1 MTEQNQT
8 CTICRRVS
16 LWREGRN
23 PFFVHEFEH
32 SILVVGDHQFHRGYC
47 LLLLKEHVRELHE
60 LEPTAQAALF
70 AELMTAGR
78 ARVNTFR
85 PWKMNYSCYGN
96 VDPHV
101 HWHLFPRYD
110 TEPDHLNHPWL
121 HAAEFKDHQIDDGA
135 ARAVAE
141 EIRKSLSASLTEG

>member
-1 MTEQNQT
+1 MTREST
-8 CTICRRVS
+8 CSICRRVA

-23 PFFVHEFEH
+23 AHFVQEFEQ

-60 LEPTAQAALF
+60 LDGEAYLALSR
-70 AELMTAGR
+70 ELMAAGR
-78 ARVNTFR
+78 AVVETFG

-96 VDPHV
+96 QDPHI

-110 TEPDHLNHPWL
+110 SEPDHLNHPWL
-121 HAAEFKDHQIDDGA
+121 HAAEFKGHLVDEETARGLA
-135 ARAVAE
+135 ASIRANLG
-141 EIRKSLSASLTEG
+141 R

>member
-1 MTEQNQT
+1 MFKQNNP
-8 CTICRRVS
+8 CSICRRVA

-23 PFFVHEFEH
+23 ANFVHEFES

-60 LEPTAQAALF
+60 LEAEAQAALSR
-70 AELMTAGR
+70 ELMEAGR
-78 ARVNTFR
+78 AIAEAFGPR
-85 PWKMNYSCYGN
+85 KMNYSCYGN

-101 HWHLFPRYD
+101 HWHLFPRYE
-110 TEPDHLNHPWL
+110 TEPDHLSHPWL
-121 HAAEFKDHQIDDGA
+121 HASEFEEHATDAGM

-141 EIRKSLSASLTEG
+141 RVAARLGAR